1 MATILVFATVFLS
14 SCKNLDRETNR
25 NQNPAMQD
33 VLESIADENGG
44 FEPAMRHST
53 GEVSF
58 EIYLGWSKIEDSE
71 CFLDRE
77 RIKVYGLNASS
88 PLGSFTPEECFSFLV
103 EHYQDTDSFKLLDQS
118 DSLTQWNS
126 GEEVLCYLGT
136 ISGEIE

>member
-1 MATILVFATVFLS
+1 MATIFVFATVFLS

-25 NQNPAMQD
+25 NQNPAMQE

-44 FEPAMRHST
+44 GEPAMRHST

-77 RIKVYGLNASS
+77 RTKVYGLNASS

-118 DSLTQWNS
+118 DSLTQW
-126 GEEVLCYLGT
+126 Y
-136 ISGEIE
+136 